1 MPFGLVRH
9 LLPISPIAQP
19 PLRKLPSRFVRH
31 KVGSLS
37 RYSRRT
43 PGFLTSPH
51 GVLYWG
57 TTILWSRLP
66 HLLLEA
72 GTAALHIPPLAHGML
87 PIRHECDRLQSE
99 PEERRLHQSGCRSV
113 EPLRRVAFRPGGWRD
128 RWFPAALCLR
138 TSLPAGPALSGT
150 ARTFRC
156 LRSLTMPA
164 PGARHVHRVRSLRD
178 HSSSVRSGMA
188 GIQPVSKIPLAFT
201 PFST

>member
-19 PLRKLPSRFVRH
+19 PDTRVPHFPPRCPVLGHHYPLV
-31 KVGSLS
+31 
-37 RYSRRT
+37 
-43 PGFLTSPH
+43 TSA
-51 GVLYWG
+51 
-57 TTILWSRLP
+57 

-72 GTAALHIPPLAHGML
+72 GAAALPIPPLAHGML
-87 PIRHECDRLQSE
+87 PIWHECDRLQSE

-164 PGARHVHRVRSLRD
+164 PEARHVHRVRSLRD